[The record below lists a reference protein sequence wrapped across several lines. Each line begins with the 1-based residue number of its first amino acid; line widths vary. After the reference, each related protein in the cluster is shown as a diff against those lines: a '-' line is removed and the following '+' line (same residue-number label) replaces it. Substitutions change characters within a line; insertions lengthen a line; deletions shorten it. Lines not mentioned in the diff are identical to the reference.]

1 LRFEAIKCRSSI
13 HSAFRADQGWNMDGR
28 QSQSIDLVDRDHIC
42 RSVHL
47 MKKWLTGGTLQG
59 VMGQVVGCGVVN
71 VMVGLSVY
79 KFAYCIRL
87 VVHVQLFIISFM
99 LF

>member
-1 LRFEAIKCRSSI
+1 
-13 HSAFRADQGWNMDGR
+13 
-28 QSQSIDLVDRDHIC
+28 
-42 RSVHL
+42 

-71 VMVGLSVY
+71 VRVGLSAY

-87 VVHVQLFIISFM
+87 VVHVQLFIISLVQF
-99 LF
+99 